1 MADQCLASTASTQK
15 YYFQPQFIGQNKST
29 AVPDFRRTG
38 KCSPTVCPPK
48 NGRTRTIAS
57 SSNDGHGGN
66 GNGMYF

>member
-1 MADQCLASTASTQK
+1 MADQCQASTTSTQK
-15 YYFQPQFIGQNKST
+15 YYFQPQFIGQNMSA

-48 NGRTRTIAS
+48 NGRTRTIVS
-57 SSNDGHGGN
+57 RPNDDHSGS